1 MLENIKKKSLV
12 YRIIKRDSDLVL
24 SILAIILLFPI
35 MTIIAISIK
44 LTSKGPVFFK
54 QKRAGM
60 YSKPFYIYKFRT
72 MKDKSP
78 ILSTEEFIDCKSY
91 ITKVGKFLRKTSLDE
106 IPQFLNVIKGE
117 ISLVGPRPI
126 MLEEK
131 DLIELRKEKGVDCV
145 RPGITGFAQINGRD
159 HISIEKKV
167 SYDEVYVDKASI
179 LFDIKILF
187 ITALKVIKRDGIV
200 S

>member
-1 MLENIKKKSLV
+1 MLKNIKKKSLV
-12 YRIIKRDSDLVL
+12 YKIVKRDSDLIL
-24 SILAIILLFPI
+24 SILAIIVLFPI

-44 LTSKGPVFFK
+44 VTSKGPVFFK
-54 QKRAGM
+54 QKRAGIN
-60 YSKPFYIYKFRT
+60 SKPFYIYKFRT
-72 MKDKSP
+72 MKNNAP
-78 ILSTEEFIDCKSY
+78 ILSTEEFVNCKSY
-91 ITKVGKFLRKTSLDE
+91 ITKIGKFLRKTSLDE

-131 DLIELRKEKGVDCV
+131 DLIELRKEKGVDSV

-159 HISIEKKV
+159 NISIEKKV
-167 SYDEVYVDKASI
+167 SYDEVYVDKASV
-179 LFDIKILF
+179 LFDLKIIF

-200 S
+200 N